1 MLLATDIGNTNI
13 VFGGIEGDSIRFHGR
28 IATDRGKSSDQYA
41 MTILKLLA
49 VYGIEPEEIE
59 DCIISSV
66 VPPVLNSVRTGI
78 AKLFG
83 IRPMVVSAGLKT
95 GLNIQVDNPAQVGS
109 DRIVAAVGALVDHEA
124 PMILIDM
131 GTATTLEVV
140 GRNNTYLGGC
150 IIPGVRT
157 ALDGMVSHCAQLPGI
172 SLEQPEKVI
181 GTNTVDCLR
190 SGVLCGAAAML
201 DGMIGRIE
209 EELGEKTEVLAT
221 GGIAPLV
228 VPLCRREII
237 LEDDLILK
245 GLQVIYRRNA
255 RKKKPQKAEPG
266 DVDPTVW

>member
-13 VFGGIEGDSIRFHGR
+13 VFGGMEEGKILFQAR
-28 IATDRGKSSDQYA
+28 IATDREKSSDQYA

-49 VYGIEPEEIE
+49 VYGIAVERIE

-66 VPPVLNSVRTGI
+66 VPPVLNAVRTGI
-78 AKLFG
+78 TKLLG
-83 IRPMVVSAGLKT
+83 IRPMVVGAGLKT

-109 DRIVAAVGALVDHEA
+109 DRIVAAVGALVDYEA
-124 PMILIDM
+124 PLILVDM

-157 ALDGMVSHCAQLPGI
+157 ALNGLVASSAQLPGI
-172 SLEQPEKVI
+172 SLELPEKTI
-181 GTNTVDCLR
+181 GTNTEDCLR

-201 DGMIGRIE
+201 DGMVERLE
-209 EELGEKTEVLAT
+209 AEMGEKATVLAT

-228 VPLCRREII
+228 VPLCSRRFL
-237 LEDDLILK
+237 LEEDLILK
-245 GLQVIYRRNA
+245 GLQVIYRKNC
-255 RKKKPQKAEPG
+255 RKKKN
-266 DVDPTVW
+266 

>member
-13 VFGGIEGDSIRFHGR
+13 VFGGIDGEEILFHAR

-49 VYGIEPEEIE
+49 VYGVDPGQIT

-66 VPPVLNSVRTGI
+66 VPPVLNAVKTGLE
-78 AKLFG
+78 KLFS
-83 IRPMVVSAGLKT
+83 IRPMVVGAGLKT
-95 GLNIQVDNPAQVGS
+95 GLNIRVDNPAQVGS
-109 DRIVAAVGALVDHEA
+109 DRIVAAVGALADHQA
-124 PMILIDM
+124 PLILVDM
-131 GTATTLEVV
+131 GTATTIEVV
-140 GRNNTYLGGC
+140 GRNNSYLGGC
-150 IIPGVRT
+150 IMPGVRT

-172 SLEQPEKVI
+172 SLEMPEKTI

-209 EELGEKTEVLAT
+209 EELGERAQVLAT

-228 VPLCRREII
+228 VPLCRRDIR

-245 GLQVIYRRNA
+245 GLLVIYRKNA
-255 RKKKPQKAEPG
+255 RKSVKA
-266 DVDPTVW
+266 